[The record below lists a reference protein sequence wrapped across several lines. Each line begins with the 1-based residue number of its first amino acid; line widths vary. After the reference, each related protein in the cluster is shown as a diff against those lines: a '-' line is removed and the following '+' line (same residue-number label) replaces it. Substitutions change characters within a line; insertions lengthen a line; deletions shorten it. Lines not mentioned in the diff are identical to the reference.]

1 MPYQPAISAPTYFES
16 IPMIDGEFDF
26 FELNNDLE
34 MQLRDAE
41 TANFYHDTL
50 NPEE

>member
-1 MPYQPAISAPTYFES
+1 MYLQPTHFQPIYSEAIQ
-16 IPMIDGEFDF
+16 MIDGEFDF
-26 FELNNDLE
+26 FEMNNDLE

-41 TANFYHDTL
+41 AANFYHNAL